1 MELSKNKLG
10 IFSSL
15 SSLKMRRKH
24 SLFIVEGEKAVFDS
38 LACFT
43 PVAVIVRD
51 DYQAEVPADMP
62 LYHASEAEM
71 RRISNLTTPSSIAA
85 IFRIP
90 DQDVDIDSLEISGNE
105 LYLLLDG
112 VQDPGNLGTILR
124 TCHWFG
130 VRKIFASRDTA
141 DLYNPKT
148 VQATMG
154 SLGRVEVIYCNLADL
169 IGRFPEMPVYG
180 TLLEGKPIYSESF
193 SEGGF
198 IVMGNE
204 GKGISDEI
212 RELITLPLNIPPASL
227 EHGESLNVA
236 IATAVTLSQFRARSF
251 NGSAR

>member
-24 SLFIVEGEKAVFDS
+24 SLFIVEGEKAVKDS
-38 LACFT
+38 LSCFT
-43 PVAVIVRD
+43 PHAIICRSDFHTDLPAGLPV
-51 DYQAEVPADMP
+51 YQA
-62 LYHASEAEM
+62 SESDM
-71 RRISNLTTPSSIAA
+71 RRISNLTTPSGIAA
-85 IFRIP
+85 VFKLP
-90 DQDVDIDSLEISGNE
+90 DKDVNISELEVEGNE

-141 DLYNPKT
+141 DLFNPKT

-154 SLGRVEVIYCNLADL
+154 SLGRVEVIYCDLAAL
-169 IGRFPEMPVYG
+169 IRRFPEMPVYG
-180 TLLEGKPIYSESF
+180 TLLEGRPIYGEPLSD
-193 SEGGF
+193 GGF

-204 GKGISDEI
+204 GNGISDEI
-212 RELITLPLNIPPASL
+212 RDLITVPINIPPAGR

-236 IATAVTLSQFRARSF
+236 IATAVTLSQFRARLFS
-251 NGSAR
+251 GSVR